1 MKYKHLKQAL
11 LFKVGSLINITDME
25 EEMKKCPYCGEEIR
39 AEAKKC
45 RYCGEWLEQESHQN
59 PAQTETHEEPHVASS
74 ASQPVSEV
82 KENSTPLTKLGM
94 VKLYKETLGVDL
106 KTAKDFVDTHG
117 MTESQRAIDAARA
130 GEKYVAQSKQS
141 DVVET
146 SEPDAVSSEVKER
159 TEKYVGICAL
169 MFILVCFG
177 EAMTIAS
184 EMGWEKGDLL
194 DTHHMHKWG
203 IIFAYIMNVC
213 AYIPAWVGD
222 VASLIGMGGLL
233 IFLQRSL
240 RKLGKSMDKSIAG
253 LIVFTS
259 IVPFLGCISDLDMI
273 QSDEASA
280 LFFCVFFITLIGY
293 ACYNWY
299 VGAKLIGVASK
310 YFQRA
315 GWLMIVTPIV
325 MIVMLVLMIVSD
337 GDTQFWL
344 IVADSILTIATAY
357 ALMKGCDAE
366 EDGQR
371 FVIDSTIRREISIIA
386 AMSLFC
392 VMFALFVPSHG
403 QMRDS
408 DEDGSEELVDS
419 TADDSTYVDDSVDD
433 TAGSDVSDENT
444 QDTGNSDY
452 YDEAVEP
459 LGDYKGDSYAY
470 NVGPDQFDIVKNGRL
485 LVNLVSAYNDFN
497 IDTERDVKVKMFGNV
512 IFIVGYWIQHA
523 KNVYSYDV
531 VKEELSTEATDCMDV
546 QFKNNKI
553 GIKTYEDDS
562 WTWYDINT
570 NK

>member
-1 MKYKHLKQAL
+1 
-11 LFKVGSLINITDME
+11 ME
-25 EEMKKCPYCGEEIR
+25 EEMKKCPYCGEEIKM
-39 AEAKKC
+39 EAKKC
-45 RYCGEWLEQESHQN
+45 RYCGEWLEQESHQI
-59 PAQTETHEEPHVASS
+59 PTPPTETPVEPHAAS
-74 ASQPVSEV
+74 AAGQPVAE
-82 KENSTPLTKLGM
+82 KEENTVPLTKMAM

-177 EAMTIAS
+177 EAMTIAH
-184 EMGWEKGDLL
+184 ELGYGNGDVT
-194 DTHHMHKWG
+194 DIHTSSSRR
-203 IIFAYIMNVC
+203 YILEFVLNVC
-213 AYIPAWVGD
+213 GKIPSWTGD
-222 VASLIGMGGLL
+222 VVSLIGMGGLL

-240 RKLGKSMDKSIAG
+240 RKSGKSMDKSIAG

-280 LFFCVFFITLIGY
+280 LFFCAFFITLIGY

-485 LVNLVSAYNDFN
+485 LVNLASAYNDFN

>member
-1 MKYKHLKQAL
+1 
-11 LFKVGSLINITDME
+11 ME
-25 EEMKKCPYCGEEIR
+25 EETKKCPYCGEEIR

-45 RYCGEWLEQESHQN
+45 RYCGEWLEQESHQI
-59 PAQTETHEEPHVASS
+59 PTPPTETPVEPHAASS
-74 ASQPVSEV
+74 AGQPVAE
-82 KENSTPLTKLGM
+82 KEENTVPLTKMAM

-184 EMGWEKGDLL
+184 EMGWEKGDIF
-194 DTHHMHKWG
+194 DAHRMRKWG
-203 IIFAYIMNVC
+203 IIFAWIMNIC

-280 LFFCVFFITLIGY
+280 LFFCAFFITLIGY

-357 ALMKGCDAE
+357 ALIKGCDAE

-371 FVIDSTIRREISIIA
+371 FVIYSTIRREISIIA

-433 TAGSDVSDENT
+433 TADSDVSDENT

-470 NVGPDQFDIVKNGRL
+470 NAYDDKFDIVKNGKL
-485 LVNLVSAYNDFN
+485 LVNLKEAYNDFN
-497 IDTERDVKVKMFGNV
+497 IETDRDMTVKMIGKT
-512 IFIVGYWIQHA
+512 IFIIGFWGIGE

-531 VKEELSTEATDCMDV
+531 SKEELSTEKTACVDAKI
-546 QFKNNKI
+546 KNNEL
-553 GIKTYEDDS
+553 GIKNS
-562 WTWYDINT
+562 NGWTWYDINT
-570 NK
+570 NN

>member
-1 MKYKHLKQAL
+1 
-11 LFKVGSLINITDME
+11 
-25 EEMKKCPYCGEEIR
+25 MKKCPYCGEEIR

-177 EAMTIAS
+177 EAMTIAH
-184 EMGWEKGDLL
+184 ELGYGNGDVT
-194 DTHHMHKWG
+194 DIHTSSSRR
-203 IIFAYIMNVC
+203 YILEFVLNVC
-213 AYIPAWVGD
+213 GKIPSWTGD

-280 LFFCVFFITLIGY
+280 LFFCAFFITLIGY

-325 MIVMLVLMIVSD
+325 MIVILVLMIVSD

-452 YDEAVEP
+452 YDEAVEL

-570 NK
+570 SK

>member
-1 MKYKHLKQAL
+1 
-11 LFKVGSLINITDME
+11 
-25 EEMKKCPYCGEEIR
+25 MKKCPYCGEEIR

-59 PAQTETHEEPHVASS
+59 PAQTETHEEPHVASP
-74 ASQPVSEV
+74 ASQPVVE
-82 KENSTPLTKLGM
+82 KEGNTAPLTKLEM
-94 VKLYKETLGVDL
+94 VRLYKETLNVDL

-117 MTESQRAIDAARA
+117 ITESQRAIDAARA

-184 EMGWEKGDLL
+184 EMGWEKGNLL

-240 RKLGKSMDKSIAG
+240 RKLGKSLDNSIAG

-259 IVPFLGCISDLDMI
+259 IVAFFGCISDLDMI
-273 QSDEASA
+273 QSDEASD
-280 LFFCVFFITLIGY
+280 LFAIAFLITLIGY

-310 YFQRA
+310 YFKRV

-325 MIVMLVLMIVSD
+325 IILSLVLAVAFSVLDSDTHFWFIVI
-337 GDTQFWL
+337 G
-344 IVADSILTIATAY
+344 SILSIATAY

-366 EDGQR
+366 EDGTP
-371 FVIDSTIRREISIIA
+371 FVKDNVYHFQIAIISISSLLVFLTSVAKDPDSYSSQGDTDSYNTLVPDSTDVNEN
-386 AMSLFC
+386 
-392 VMFALFVPSHG
+392 V
-403 QMRDS
+403 
-408 DEDGSEELVDS
+408 VDS
-419 TADDSTYVDDSVDD
+419 VEGDMPDDNVIAD
-433 TAGSDVSDENT
+433 A
-444 QDTGNSDY
+444 

-459 LGDYKGDSYAY
+459 LPFYDGNSYAY
-470 NVGPDQFDIVKNGRL
+470 NADDYKFDIIKNGSL
-485 LVNLVSAYNDFN
+485 LENLNDYDDFN
-497 IDTERDVKVKMFGNV
+497 IIPSKECKVKMVDNIIIIIGHGKN
-512 IFIVGYWIQHA
+512 GLT
-523 KNVYSYDV
+523 NVYSYNV
-531 VKEELSTEATDCMDV
+531 ESQQLSTEATDCKDATV
-546 QFKNNKI
+546 ENKQL
-553 GIKTYEDDS
+553 GIRTDNGWD
-562 WTWYDINT
+562 WYDIKTSDN
-570 NK
+570 

>member
-1 MKYKHLKQAL
+1 
-11 LFKVGSLINITDME
+11 ME

-74 ASQPVSEV
+74 ASQPVPEV

-280 LFFCVFFITLIGY
+280 LFFCAFFITLIGY

-470 NVGPDQFDIVKNGRL
+470 NMGPNQFDIVKNGRL

-497 IDTERDVKVKMFGNV
+497 IDTERDVNVKMFGNV

-523 KNVYSYDV
+523 KNIYSYDV

-562 WTWYDINT
+562 WTWYDINA
-570 NK
+570 NN

>member
-1 MKYKHLKQAL
+1 
-11 LFKVGSLINITDME
+11 ME
-25 EEMKKCPYCGEEIR
+25 EEMKKCPYCGEKIKM
-39 AEAKKC
+39 EAKKC
-45 RYCGEWLEQESHQN
+45 RYCGEWLEQESHQI
-59 PAQTETHEEPHVASS
+59 PTPPTETPVEPHAASS
-74 ASQPVSEV
+74 AGQPVAE
-82 KENSTPLTKLGM
+82 KEENTVPLTKMAM

-240 RKLGKSMDKSIAG
+240 RKLGKSMDRSIAG

-280 LFFCVFFITLIGY
+280 LFFCAFFITLIGY

-315 GWLMIVTPIV
+315 GWLMIVTQIV

-392 VMFALFVPSHG
+392 VMLALFVPSHG

-433 TAGSDVSDENT
+433 TAGSDVTDENE
-444 QDTGNSDY
+444 QDAENSDY

-470 NVGPDQFDIVKNGRL
+470 NIGPNQFDIVKNGRL

-523 KNVYSYDV
+523 KNIYSYDV

-562 WTWYDINT
+562 WSWYDINA
-570 NK
+570 NN

>member
-1 MKYKHLKQAL
+1 
-11 LFKVGSLINITDME
+11 ME
-25 EEMKKCPYCGEEIR
+25 EEMKKCPYCGEEIKM
-39 AEAKKC
+39 EAKKC
-45 RYCGEWLEQESHQN
+45 RYCGEWLEQESHQI
-59 PAQTETHEEPHVASS
+59 PTPPTETPVEPHAASS
-74 ASQPVSEV
+74 AGQPVAE
-82 KENSTPLTKLGM
+82 KEENTVPLTKMAM

-280 LFFCVFFITLIGY
+280 LFFCALFITLIGY

-299 VGAKLIGVASK
+299 VGAKLIGVASE

-470 NVGPDQFDIVKNGRL
+470 NIGPNQFDIVKNGRL

-523 KNVYSYDV
+523 KNIYSYDV

-562 WTWYDINT
+562 WTWYDINA
-570 NK
+570 NN

>member
-1 MKYKHLKQAL
+1 
-11 LFKVGSLINITDME
+11 ME
-25 EEMKKCPYCGEEIR
+25 EEMKKCPYCGEEIKM
-39 AEAKKC
+39 EAKKC
-45 RYCGEWLEQESHQN
+45 RYCGEWLEQESHQI
-59 PAQTETHEEPHVASS
+59 PTPPTETPVEPHAASS
-74 ASQPVSEV
+74 AGQPVAE
-82 KENSTPLTKLGM
+82 KEENTVPLTKMAM

-280 LFFCVFFITLIGY
+280 LFFCAFFITLIGY

-315 GWLMIVTPIV
+315 GWFMIVTPIV

-371 FVIDSTIRREISIIA
+371 FVIYSTIRREISIIA

-470 NVGPDQFDIVKNGRL
+470 NIGPNQFDIVKNGRL

-523 KNVYSYDV
+523 KNIYSYDV

-562 WTWYDINT
+562 WTWYDINA
-570 NK
+570 NN

>member
-1 MKYKHLKQAL
+1 
-11 LFKVGSLINITDME
+11 
-25 EEMKKCPYCGEEIR
+25 MKKCPYCGEEIR

-45 RYCGEWLEQESHQN
+45 RYCGEWLEQESHQI
-59 PAQTETHEEPHVASS
+59 PTPPTETPVEPHAASS
-74 ASQPVSEV
+74 AGQPVAE
-82 KENSTPLTKLGM
+82 KEENTVPLTKMAM

-280 LFFCVFFITLIGY
+280 LFFCAFFITLIGY

-371 FVIDSTIRREISIIA
+371 FVIYSTIRREISIIA

-392 VMFALFVPSHG
+392 VMFALFVPIHW

-470 NVGPDQFDIVKNGRL
+470 NAYDDKFDIVKNGKL
-485 LVNLVSAYNDFN
+485 LVNLKEAYNDFN
-497 IDTERDVKVKMFGNV
+497 IETDRDMTVKMIGKT
-512 IFIVGYWIQHA
+512 IFIIGFWGIGE

-531 VKEELSTEATDCMDV
+531 SKEELSTEETACVDAKI
-546 QFKNNKI
+546 KNNEL
-553 GIKTYEDDS
+553 GIKS
-562 WTWYDINT
+562 SNGWTWYDINT

>member
-1 MKYKHLKQAL
+1 
-11 LFKVGSLINITDME
+11 ME
-25 EEMKKCPYCGEEIR
+25 EEMKKCPYCGEKIKM
-39 AEAKKC
+39 EAKKC
-45 RYCGEWLEQESHQN
+45 RYCGEWLEQESHQI
-59 PAQTETHEEPHVASS
+59 PTPPTETPVEPHAASS
-74 ASQPVSEV
+74 AGQPVAE
-82 KENSTPLTKLGM
+82 KEENTVPLTKMAM

-280 LFFCVFFITLIGY
+280 LFFFAFFITLIGY

-315 GWLMIVTPIV
+315 GWLMIVTQIV

-357 ALMKGCDAE
+357 ALMKGCDVE

-392 VMFALFVPSHG
+392 VMLALFVPSHG

-433 TAGSDVSDENT
+433 TAGSDVTDENE
-444 QDTGNSDY
+444 QDAENSDY

-470 NVGPDQFDIVKNGRL
+470 NIGPNQFDIVKNGRL

-523 KNVYSYDV
+523 KNIYSYDV

-562 WTWYDINT
+562 WSWYDINA
-570 NK
+570 NN

>member
-1 MKYKHLKQAL
+1 
-11 LFKVGSLINITDME
+11 ME
-25 EEMKKCPYCGEEIR
+25 EETKKCPYCGEEIR

-59 PAQTETHEEPHVASS
+59 PAQTQTHEEPHVASS

-82 KENSTPLTKLGM
+82 KENSTPLTKLEM

-117 MTESQRAIDAARA
+117 MTESQRAIDAAKA
-130 GEKYVAQSKQS
+130 GEKYIPQ
-141 DVVET
+141 
-146 SEPDAVSSEVKER
+146 SEPTQIAVSSETDAVSSEKRER
-159 TEKYVGICAL
+159 METYGGICAL
-169 MFILVCFG
+169 LFFLVCFG
-177 EAMTIAS
+177 EAMTFAS
-184 EMGWEKGDLL
+184 EMGWEKGDIF
-194 DTHHMHKWG
+194 DAHRMRKWG
-203 IIFAYIMNVC
+203 IIFAWIMNIC

-280 LFFCVFFITLIGY
+280 LFFCAFFITLIGY

-344 IVADSILTIATAY
+344 IVADCILTIATAY

-470 NVGPDQFDIVKNGRL
+470 NAYDDKFDIVKNGKL
-485 LVNLVSAYNDFN
+485 LVNLKEAYNDFN
-497 IDTERDVKVKMFGNV
+497 IETDRDMTVKMIGKT
-512 IFIVGYWIQHA
+512 IFIIGFWGIGE

-531 VKEELSTEATDCMDV
+531 SKEELSTEETACVDAKI
-546 QFKNNKI
+546 KNNEL
-553 GIKTYEDDS
+553 GIKNS
-562 WTWYDINT
+562 NGWTWYDINT
-570 NK
+570 NN

>member
-1 MKYKHLKQAL
+1 
-11 LFKVGSLINITDME
+11 ME

-280 LFFCVFFITLIGY
+280 LFFCAFFITLIGY

-325 MIVMLVLMIVSD
+325 MIVMFVLMIVSD

-485 LVNLVSAYNDFN
+485 LVNLASAYNDFN

>member
-1 MKYKHLKQAL
+1 
-11 LFKVGSLINITDME
+11 ME

-94 VKLYKETLGVDL
+94 VNLYKETLGVDL

-177 EAMTIAS
+177 EAMTIAH
-184 EMGWEKGDLL
+184 ELGYGNGDVT
-194 DTHHMHKWG
+194 DIHTSSSRR
-203 IIFAYIMNVC
+203 YILEFVLNVC
-213 AYIPAWVGD
+213 GKIPSWTGD

-280 LFFCVFFITLIGY
+280 LFFCAFFITLIGY

-325 MIVMLVLMIVSD
+325 MIVILVLMIVSD

-452 YDEAVEP
+452 YDEAVEL

>member
-1 MKYKHLKQAL
+1 
-11 LFKVGSLINITDME
+11 ME
-25 EEMKKCPYCGEEIR
+25 EEMKKCPYCGEEIKM
-39 AEAKKC
+39 EAKKC
-45 RYCGEWLEQESHQN
+45 RYCGEWLEQESHQI
-59 PAQTETHEEPHVASS
+59 PTPPTETPVEPHAASS
-74 ASQPVSEV
+74 AGQPVAE
-82 KENSTPLTKLGM
+82 KEENTVPLTKMAM

-280 LFFCVFFITLIGY
+280 LFFCALFITLIGY

-392 VMFALFVPSHG
+392 VMFALFVSSHG

-408 DEDGSEELVDS
+408 DGDGSEELVDS
-419 TADDSTYVDDSVDD
+419 AADDSTYVDDSVDD

-470 NVGPDQFDIVKNGRL
+470 NAYDDKFDIVKNGKL
-485 LVNLVSAYNDFN
+485 LVNLKEAYNDFN
-497 IDTERDVKVKMFGNV
+497 IETDRDMTVKMIGKT
-512 IFIVGYWIQHA
+512 IFIIGFWGIGE

-531 VKEELSTEATDCMDV
+531 SKEELSTEETACVDAKI
-546 QFKNNKI
+546 KNNEL
-553 GIKTYEDDS
+553 GIKNS
-562 WTWYDINT
+562 NGWTWYDINA
-570 NK
+570 NN

>member
-1 MKYKHLKQAL
+1 
-11 LFKVGSLINITDME
+11 
-25 EEMKKCPYCGEEIR
+25 MKKCPYCGEEIR

-177 EAMTIAS
+177 EAMTIAH
-184 EMGWEKGDLL
+184 ELGYGNGDVT
-194 DTHHMHKWG
+194 DIHTSSSRR
-203 IIFAYIMNVC
+203 YILEFVLNVC
-213 AYIPAWVGD
+213 GKIPSWTGD

-280 LFFCVFFITLIGY
+280 LFFCAFFITLIGY

-325 MIVMLVLMIVSD
+325 MIVILVLMIVSD

-452 YDEAVEP
+452 YDEAVEL

>member
-1 MKYKHLKQAL
+1 
-11 LFKVGSLINITDME
+11 ME

-59 PAQTETHEEPHVASS
+59 PAQTETHEESHVASS

-82 KENSTPLTKLGM
+82 KEISTPLTKLGM
-94 VKLYKETLGVDL
+94 VKSYKETFDVDL

-117 MTESQRAIDAARA
+117 MTESQRAIDAAKA
-130 GEKYVAQSKQS
+130 GEKYIPQ
-141 DVVET
+141 
-146 SEPDAVSSEVKER
+146 SEPTQIAVSSETDAVSSEKKER
-159 TEKYVGICAL
+159 MENYGGICAL
-169 MFILVCFG
+169 LFFLVCFG

-184 EMGWEKGDLL
+184 EMGWEKGDIF
-194 DTHHMHKWG
+194 DAHGMRKWG
-203 IIFAYIMNVC
+203 IIFAWIMNIC
-213 AYIPAWVGD
+213 AYIPAWLGD

-240 RKLGKSMDKSIAG
+240 RKLGKSLDKSIAG

-259 IVPFLGCISDLDMI
+259 IVAFFGCISDLDMI

-280 LFFCVFFITLIGY
+280 LFAIAFLITLIGY

-299 VGAKLIGVASK
+299 VGAKLTGVVSE

-371 FVIDSTIRREISIIA
+371 FVIYSTIRREISIIA

-392 VMFALFVPSHG
+392 VMFALFVPSHW

-470 NVGPDQFDIVKNGRL
+470 NAYDDKFDIVKNGKL
-485 LVNLVSAYNDFN
+485 LVNLKEAYNDFN
-497 IDTERDVKVKMFGNV
+497 IETDRDMTVKMIGKT
-512 IFIVGYWIQHA
+512 IFIIGFWGIGE

-531 VKEELSTEATDCMDV
+531 SKEELSTEETACVDAKI
-546 QFKNNKI
+546 KNNEL
-553 GIKTYEDDS
+553 GIKNS
-562 WTWYDINT
+562 NGWTWYDINT

>member
-1 MKYKHLKQAL
+1 
-11 LFKVGSLINITDME
+11 ME

-325 MIVMLVLMIVSD
+325 MIVILVLMIVSD

-433 TAGSDVSDENT
+433 TAGGDVSDENT

>member
-1 MKYKHLKQAL
+1 
-11 LFKVGSLINITDME
+11 ME
-25 EEMKKCPYCGEEIR
+25 EEMKKCPYCGEEIKM
-39 AEAKKC
+39 EAKKC

-59 PAQTETHEEPHVASS
+59 PTPPTEMPVEPHAASS
-74 ASQPVSEV
+74 AGQPVAE
-82 KENSTPLTKLGM
+82 KEENSVPLTKLEM
-94 VKLYKETLGVDL
+94 VKLYKETLDVDL

-280 LFFCVFFITLIGY
+280 LFFCAFFITLIGY

-344 IVADSILTIATAY
+344 IVADSILTIATTY

-470 NVGPDQFDIVKNGRL
+470 NAYDDKFDIVKNGKL
-485 LVNLVSAYNDFN
+485 LVNLKEAYNDFN
-497 IDTERDVKVKMFGNV
+497 IETDRDMTVKMIGKT
-512 IFIVGYWIQHA
+512 IFIIGFWGIGE

-531 VKEELSTEATDCMDV
+531 SKEELSTEETACFDAKI
-546 QFKNNKI
+546 KNNEL
-553 GIKTYEDDS
+553 GIKNS
-562 WTWYDINT
+562 NGWTWYDINT

>member
-1 MKYKHLKQAL
+1 
-11 LFKVGSLINITDME
+11 ME

-45 RYCGEWLEQESHQN
+45 RYCGEWLEQESHQIST
-59 PAQTETHEEPHVASS
+59 PPTETPVEPHAASS
-74 ASQPVSEV
+74 AGQPVAE
-82 KENSTPLTKLGM
+82 KEENTVPLTKMAM

-184 EMGWEKGDLL
+184 EMGWEKGDIF
-194 DTHHMHKWG
+194 DAHRMRKWG
-203 IIFAYIMNVC
+203 IIFAWIMNIC

-280 LFFCVFFITLIGY
+280 LFFCAFFITLIGY

-357 ALMKGCDAE
+357 ALIKGCDAE

-371 FVIDSTIRREISIIA
+371 FVIYSTIRREISIIA

-392 VMFALFVPSHG
+392 VMFALFVSSHG

-433 TAGSDVSDENT
+433 KAGSYVSDENT

-470 NVGPDQFDIVKNGRL
+470 NAYDDKFDIVKNGKL
-485 LVNLVSAYNDFN
+485 LVNLKEAYNDFY
-497 IDTERDVKVKMFGNV
+497 IETDRDMTVKMIGKT
-512 IFIVGYWIQHA
+512 IFIIGFWGIGE

-531 VKEELSTEATDCMDV
+531 SKEELSTEETACIDAKI
-546 QFKNNKI
+546 KNNEL
-553 GIKTYEDDS
+553 GIKNS
-562 WTWYDINT
+562 NGWTWYDINT

>member
-1 MKYKHLKQAL
+1 
-11 LFKVGSLINITDME
+11 ME
-25 EEMKKCPYCGEEIR
+25 EAMKKCPYCGEEIR

-45 RYCGEWLEQESHQN
+45 RYCGEWLEQESHQI
-59 PAQTETHEEPHVASS
+59 PTPPTETPVEPHAASS
-74 ASQPVSEV
+74 AGQPVAE
-82 KENSTPLTKLGM
+82 KEENTVPLTKMAM
-94 VKLYKETLGVDL
+94 VKLYKEILGVDL

-184 EMGWEKGDLL
+184 EMGWEKGDIF
-194 DTHHMHKWG
+194 DAHRMRKWG
-203 IIFAYIMNVC
+203 IIFAWIMNIC

-280 LFFCVFFITLIGY
+280 LFFCAFFITLIGY

-357 ALMKGCDAE
+357 ALIKGCDAE

-371 FVIDSTIRREISIIA
+371 FVIYSTIRREISIIA

-470 NVGPDQFDIVKNGRL
+470 NAYDDKFDIVKNGKL
-485 LVNLVSAYNDFN
+485 LVNLKEAYIDFN
-497 IDTERDVKVKMFGNV
+497 IETDRDMTVKMIGKT
-512 IFIVGYWIQHA
+512 IFIIGFWGIGE

-531 VKEELSTEATDCMDV
+531 SKEELSTEKTACVDAKI
-546 QFKNNKI
+546 KNNEL
-553 GIKTYEDDS
+553 GIKNS
-562 WTWYDINT
+562 NGWTWYDINT
-570 NK
+570 NN

>member
-1 MKYKHLKQAL
+1 
-11 LFKVGSLINITDME
+11 ME

-82 KENSTPLTKLGM
+82 KENSTPLTKLEM

-117 MTESQRAIDAARA
+117 MTESQRAIDAAKA
-130 GEKYVAQSKQS
+130 GEKYIPQ
-141 DVVET
+141 
-146 SEPDAVSSEVKER
+146 SEPTQIAVFSETDAVSSEKRER
-159 TEKYVGICAL
+159 METYGGICAL
-169 MFILVCFG
+169 LFFLVCFG
-177 EAMTIAS
+177 EAMTFAS
-184 EMGWEKGDLL
+184 EMGWEKGDIF
-194 DTHHMHKWG
+194 DAHGMRKWG
-203 IIFAYIMNVC
+203 IIFAWIMNIC
-213 AYIPAWVGD
+213 AYIPAWLGD

-233 IFLQRSL
+233 IFLQRCL
-240 RKLGKSMDKSIAG
+240 RNLGHSMDKSIAG

-259 IVPFLGCISDLDMI
+259 IVAFFGCISDLDMI

-280 LFFCVFFITLIGY
+280 LFAIAFLITLIGY
-293 ACYNWY
+293 ACCNWY

-419 TADDSTYVDDSVDD
+419 TADDSTYVDYSVDD

-459 LGDYKGDSYAY
+459 LGDYRGDSYAY
-470 NVGPDQFDIVKNGRL
+470 NAYDDKFDIVKNGKL
-485 LVNLVSAYNDFN
+485 LVNLKEAYNDFN
-497 IDTERDVKVKMFGNV
+497 IETDRDMTVKMIGKT
-512 IFIVGYWIQHA
+512 IFIIGFWGIGE

-531 VKEELSTEATDCMDV
+531 SKEELSTEETACVDAKI
-546 QFKNNKI
+546 KNNEL
-553 GIKTYEDDS
+553 GIKNS
-562 WTWYDINT
+562 NGWTWYDINT
-570 NK
+570 NN

>member
-1 MKYKHLKQAL
+1 
-11 LFKVGSLINITDME
+11 ME

-74 ASQPVSEV
+74 ASQPVPEV

-94 VKLYKETLGVDL
+94 VKLYKETFDVDL

-130 GEKYVAQSKQS
+130 GEKYIPQSKQP

-146 SEPDAVSSEVKER
+146 SQPEVVSSEVKER
-159 TEKYVGICAL
+159 TEKYGDICAL
-169 MFILVCFG
+169 MFFLVCFG
-177 EAMTIAS
+177 EAMTIAN
-184 EMGWEKGDLL
+184 EMGWEKGNLL
-194 DTHHMHKWG
+194 DTHHMSRWG

-240 RKLGKSMDKSIAG
+240 RKSGKSMDKSIAG

-280 LFFCVFFITLIGY
+280 LFFCAFFITLIGY

-485 LVNLVSAYNDFN
+485 LVNLASAYNDFN

-512 IFIVGYWIQHA
+512 IFIVGYWIQYA

>member
-1 MKYKHLKQAL
+1 
-11 LFKVGSLINITDME
+11 ME

-45 RYCGEWLEQESHQN
+45 RYCGEWLEQESHQI
-59 PAQTETHEEPHVASS
+59 PTPPTETPVEPHAASS

-82 KENSTPLTKLGM
+82 KENSTPLTKLEM

-146 SEPDAVSSEVKER
+146 SESDVVSSEVKER

-177 EAMTIAS
+177 EAMTIAH
-184 EMGWEKGDLL
+184 ELGYGNGDVT
-194 DTHHMHKWG
+194 DIHTSSSRR
-203 IIFAYIMNVC
+203 YILEFVLNVC
-213 AYIPAWVGD
+213 GKIPSWTGD

-280 LFFCVFFITLIGY
+280 LFFCAFFITLIGY

-325 MIVMLVLMIVSD
+325 MLVMLVLMIVSD

-371 FVIDSTIRREISIIA
+371 FVIYSTIRREISIIA

-470 NVGPDQFDIVKNGRL
+470 NAYDDKFDIVKNGKL
-485 LVNLVSAYNDFN
+485 LVNLKEAYNDFN
-497 IDTERDVKVKMFGNV
+497 IETDRDMTVKMIGKT
-512 IFIVGYWIQHA
+512 IFIIGFWGIGE

-531 VKEELSTEATDCMDV
+531 SKEELSTEETACVDAKI
-546 QFKNNKI
+546 KNNEL
-553 GIKTYEDDS
+553 GIKS
-562 WTWYDINT
+562 SNGWTWYDINT

>member
-1 MKYKHLKQAL
+1 
-11 LFKVGSLINITDME
+11 ME
-25 EEMKKCPYCGEEIR
+25 EEMKKCPYCGEKIKM
-39 AEAKKC
+39 EAKKC
-45 RYCGEWLEQESHQN
+45 RYCGEWLEQESHQI
-59 PAQTETHEEPHVASS
+59 PTPPTETPVEPHAASS
-74 ASQPVSEV
+74 AGQPVAE
-82 KENSTPLTKLGM
+82 KEENTVPLTKMAM

-280 LFFCVFFITLIGY
+280 LFFCAFFITLIGY

-315 GWLMIVTPIV
+315 GWLMIVTQIV

-392 VMFALFVPSHG
+392 VMLALFVPSHG

-433 TAGSDVSDENT
+433 TAGNDVTDENE
-444 QDTGNSDY
+444 QDAENSDY

-470 NVGPDQFDIVKNGRL
+470 NIGPNQFDIVKNGRL

-523 KNVYSYDV
+523 KNIYSYDV

-562 WTWYDINT
+562 WSWYDINA
-570 NK
+570 NN

>member
-1 MKYKHLKQAL
+1 
-11 LFKVGSLINITDME
+11 ME

-45 RYCGEWLEQESHQN
+45 RYCGEWLEQESHQIST
-59 PAQTETHEEPHVASS
+59 PPTETPVEPHAASS
-74 ASQPVSEV
+74 AGQPVAE
-82 KENSTPLTKLGM
+82 KEENTVPLTKMAM

-117 MTESQRAIDAARA
+117 MTESQRAIDAARV

-184 EMGWEKGDLL
+184 EMGWEKGDIF
-194 DTHHMHKWG
+194 DAHRMRKWG
-203 IIFAYIMNVC
+203 IIFAWIMNIC

-280 LFFCVFFITLIGY
+280 LFFCAFFLTLIGY

-357 ALMKGCDAE
+357 ALIKGCDAE

-371 FVIDSTIRREISIIA
+371 FVIYSTIRREISIIA

-392 VMFALFVPSHG
+392 IMFALFVSSYG

-433 TAGSDVSDENT
+433 TVGSYVSDENT

-470 NVGPDQFDIVKNGRL
+470 NAYDDKFDIVKNGKL
-485 LVNLVSAYNDFN
+485 LVNLKEAYNDFY
-497 IDTERDVKVKMFGNV
+497 IETDRDMTVKMIGKT
-512 IFIVGYWIQHA
+512 IFIIGFWGIGE

-531 VKEELSTEATDCMDV
+531 SKEELSTEETACIDAKI
-546 QFKNNKI
+546 KNNEL
-553 GIKTYEDDS
+553 GIKNS
-562 WTWYDINT
+562 NGWTWYDINT

>member
-1 MKYKHLKQAL
+1 
-11 LFKVGSLINITDME
+11 ME
-25 EEMKKCPYCGEEIR
+25 EEMKKCPYCGEEIKM
-39 AEAKKC
+39 EAKKC
-45 RYCGEWLEQESHQN
+45 RYCGEWLEQESHQI
-59 PAQTETHEEPHVASS
+59 PTPPTETPVEPHAAS
-74 ASQPVSEV
+74 AAGQPVAE
-82 KENSTPLTKLGM
+82 KEENTVPLTKMAM

-177 EAMTIAS
+177 EAMTIAH
-184 EMGWEKGDLL
+184 ELGYGNGDVT
-194 DTHHMHKWG
+194 DIHTSSSRR
-203 IIFAYIMNVC
+203 YILEFVLNVC
-213 AYIPAWVGD
+213 GKIPSWTGD

-280 LFFCVFFITLIGY
+280 LFFCALFITLIGY

-470 NVGPDQFDIVKNGRL
+470 NIGPNQFDIVKNGRL

-523 KNVYSYDV
+523 KNIYSYDV

-562 WTWYDINT
+562 WTWYDINA
-570 NK
+570 NN

>member
-1 MKYKHLKQAL
+1 
-11 LFKVGSLINITDME
+11 ME

-280 LFFCVFFITLIGY
+280 LFFCAFFITLIGY

-485 LVNLVSAYNDFN
+485 LVNLASAYNDFN

>member
-1 MKYKHLKQAL
+1 
-11 LFKVGSLINITDME
+11 ME

-177 EAMTIAS
+177 EAMTIAH
-184 EMGWEKGDLL
+184 ELGYGNGDVT
-194 DTHHMHKWG
+194 DIHTSSSRR
-203 IIFAYIMNVC
+203 YILEFVLNVC
-213 AYIPAWVGD
+213 GKIPSWTGD

-433 TAGSDVSDENT
+433 TAGGDVSDENT

>member
-1 MKYKHLKQAL
+1 
-11 LFKVGSLINITDME
+11 ME
-25 EEMKKCPYCGEEIR
+25 EEMKKCPYCGEEIKM
-39 AEAKKC
+39 EAKKC

-74 ASQPVSEV
+74 ASQPVPEV

-94 VKLYKETLGVDL
+94 VKLYKETFDVDL

-117 MTESQRAIDAARA
+117 MTESQRAIDAVRA

-159 TEKYVGICAL
+159 MEKYVGICAL

-177 EAMTIAS
+177 EAMTIAH
-184 EMGWEKGDLL
+184 ELGYGNGDVT
-194 DTHHMHKWG
+194 DIHTSSSRR
-203 IIFAYIMNVC
+203 YILEFVLNVC
-213 AYIPAWVGD
+213 GKIPSWTGD

-240 RKLGKSMDKSIAG
+240 RKSGKSMDKSIAG

-280 LFFCVFFITLIGY
+280 LFFCAFFITLIGY

-470 NVGPDQFDIVKNGRL
+470 NMGPNQFDIVKNGRL

-497 IDTERDVKVKMFGNV
+497 IDTERDVNVKMFGNV

-523 KNVYSYDV
+523 KNIYSYDV

>member
-1 MKYKHLKQAL
+1 
-11 LFKVGSLINITDME
+11 ME
-25 EEMKKCPYCGEEIR
+25 EEMKKCPYCGEKIKM
-39 AEAKKC
+39 EAKKC
-45 RYCGEWLEQESHQN
+45 RYCGEWLEQESHQI
-59 PAQTETHEEPHVASS
+59 PTPPTETPVEPHAASS
-74 ASQPVSEV
+74 AGQPVAE
-82 KENSTPLTKLGM
+82 KEENTVPLTKMAM

-280 LFFCVFFITLIGY
+280 LFFCAFFITLIGY

-315 GWLMIVTPIV
+315 GWLMIVTQIV

-357 ALMKGCDAE
+357 ALMKGCDVE

-371 FVIDSTIRREISIIA
+371 FVIDSTIRREILIIA

-392 VMFALFVPSHG
+392 VMLALFVPSHG

-433 TAGSDVSDENT
+433 TAGSDVTDENE
-444 QDTGNSDY
+444 QDAENSDY

-470 NVGPDQFDIVKNGRL
+470 NIGPNQFDIVKNGRL

-523 KNVYSYDV
+523 KNIYSYDV

-562 WTWYDINT
+562 WSWYDINA
-570 NK
+570 NN

>member
-1 MKYKHLKQAL
+1 
-11 LFKVGSLINITDME
+11 ME

-45 RYCGEWLEQESHQN
+45 RYCGEWLEQESHQI
-59 PAQTETHEEPHVASS
+59 PTPPTETPVEPHAASS
-74 ASQPVSEV
+74 AGQPVAE
-82 KENSTPLTKLGM
+82 KEENTVPLTKMAM

-159 TEKYVGICAL
+159 TEKHVGICAL

-280 LFFCVFFITLIGY
+280 LFFCAFFITLIGY

-371 FVIDSTIRREISIIA
+371 FVIYSTIRREISIIA

-392 VMFALFVPSHG
+392 VMFALFVPSHW

-433 TAGSDVSDENT
+433 TASSDVSDENT

-470 NVGPDQFDIVKNGRL
+470 NAYDDKFDIVKNGKL
-485 LVNLVSAYNDFN
+485 LVNLKEAYNDFN
-497 IDTERDVKVKMFGNV
+497 IETDRDMTVKMIGKT
-512 IFIVGYWIQHA
+512 IFIIGFWGIGE

-531 VKEELSTEATDCMDV
+531 SKEELSTEETACVDAKI
-546 QFKNNKI
+546 KNNEL
-553 GIKTYEDDS
+553 GIKS
-562 WTWYDINT
+562 SNGWTWYDINT

>member
-1 MKYKHLKQAL
+1 
-11 LFKVGSLINITDME
+11 ME

-82 KENSTPLTKLGM
+82 KENSTPLTKLEM
-94 VKLYKETLGVDL
+94 VKLYKETLDVDL

-117 MTESQRAIDAARA
+117 MTESQRAIDAAKA
-130 GEKYVAQSKQS
+130 GEKYIPQ
-141 DVVET
+141 
-146 SEPDAVSSEVKER
+146 SEPTQVAVSSEPNAVSSEEKER
-159 TEKYVGICAL
+159 IEKYGGICAL
-169 MFILVCFG
+169 LFFLVCFG
-177 EAMTIAS
+177 EAMAFAS
-184 EMGWEKGDLL
+184 EMGWEKGDIF
-194 DTHHMHKWG
+194 DAHGMRKWG
-203 IIFAYIMNVC
+203 IIFAWIMNIC
-213 AYIPAWVGD
+213 AYIPAWLGD

-240 RKLGKSMDKSIAG
+240 RKLGKSLDKSIAG

-259 IVPFLGCISDLDMI
+259 FVAFIGCISDLDMI

-280 LFFCVFFITLIGY
+280 LFAIAFLITLIGY

-299 VGAKLIGVASK
+299 VGAKLIGVVSK
-310 YFQRA
+310 YFQRV

-325 MIVMLVLMIVSD
+325 MIVLMVAISTLDSDTHFWFIV
-337 GDTQFWL
+337 
-344 IVADSILTIATAY
+344 IDSIFSIATAY

-371 FVIDSTIRREISIIA
+371 FVIDSIIRREIYMIA
-386 AMSLFC
+386 AAFLLC
-392 VMFALFVPSHG
+392 IILGLFVPNHG

-408 DEDGSEELVDS
+408 DADGLEEPVDS
-419 TADDSTYVDDSVDD
+419 ATDSTYVDDSVND
-433 TAGSDVSDENT
+433 TAGIDVTDENE
-444 QDTGNSDY
+444 QDAVNSDY

-459 LGDYKGDSYAY
+459 LGDYNGDSYAY
-470 NVGPDQFDIVKNGRL
+470 NMGPKQFDIVKNGRL

-523 KNVYSYDV
+523 KNIYSYDV

-546 QFKNNKI
+546 QFKKNKI

>member
-1 MKYKHLKQAL
+1 
-11 LFKVGSLINITDME
+11 ME

-94 VKLYKETLGVDL
+94 VKLYKETLAVDL

-177 EAMTIAS
+177 EAMTIAH
-184 EMGWEKGDLL
+184 ELGYGNGDV
-194 DTHHMHKWG
+194 T
-203 IIFAYIMNVC
+203 YIHTSSSRRYILEFVLNVC
-213 AYIPAWVGD
+213 GKIPSWTGD

-240 RKLGKSMDKSIAG
+240 RKSGKSMDKSIAG

-280 LFFCVFFITLIGY
+280 LFFCAFFITLIGY

-299 VGAKLIGVASK
+299 VGTKLIGVASK

-452 YDEAVEP
+452 YDEAVEL

>member
-1 MKYKHLKQAL
+1 
-11 LFKVGSLINITDME
+11 
-25 EEMKKCPYCGEEIR
+25 MKKCPYCGEEIR

-74 ASQPVSEV
+74 ASQPVPEV

-177 EAMTIAS
+177 EAMTITS

-280 LFFCVFFITLIGY
+280 LFFCAFFITLIGY

-371 FVIDSTIRREISIIA
+371 FVIYSTIRREISIIA

-470 NVGPDQFDIVKNGRL
+470 NIGPNQFDIVKNGRL
-485 LVNLVSAYNDFN
+485 LVNLASAYNDFN

-523 KNVYSYDV
+523 KNIYSYDV

-546 QFKNNKI
+546 QFKKNKI

>member
-1 MKYKHLKQAL
+1 
-11 LFKVGSLINITDME
+11 ME

-45 RYCGEWLEQESHQN
+45 RYCGEWLEQESHQI
-59 PAQTETHEEPHVASS
+59 PTPPTETPVEPHAASS
-74 ASQPVSEV
+74 AGQPVAE
-82 KENSTPLTKLGM
+82 KEENTVPLTKMAM

-184 EMGWEKGDLL
+184 EMGWEKGDIF
-194 DTHHMHKWG
+194 DAHRMRKWG
-203 IIFAYIMNVC
+203 IIFAWIMNIC

-280 LFFCVFFITLIGY
+280 LFFVLFFITLIGY

-344 IVADSILTIATAY
+344 IVADCILTIATAY
-357 ALMKGCDAE
+357 ALIKGCDAE

-371 FVIDSTIRREISIIA
+371 FVIYSTIRREISIIA

-470 NVGPDQFDIVKNGRL
+470 NAYDDKFDIVKNGKL
-485 LVNLVSAYNDFN
+485 LVNLKEAYNDFN
-497 IDTERDVKVKMFGNV
+497 IETDRDMTVKMIGKT
-512 IFIVGYWIQHA
+512 IFIIGFWGIGE

-531 VKEELSTEATDCMDV
+531 SKEELSTEKTACVDAKI
-546 QFKNNKI
+546 KNNEL
-553 GIKTYEDDS
+553 GIKNS
-562 WTWYDINT
+562 NGWTWYDINT
-570 NK
+570 NN